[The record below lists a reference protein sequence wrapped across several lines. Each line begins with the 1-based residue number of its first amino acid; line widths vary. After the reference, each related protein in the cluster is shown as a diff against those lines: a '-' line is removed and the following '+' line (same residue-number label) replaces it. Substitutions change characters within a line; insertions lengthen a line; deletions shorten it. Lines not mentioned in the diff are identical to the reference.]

1 MAITRATDLAV
12 AKSDGT
18 AETVAAACWDAAN
31 ALDPSDAKLASA
43 RRQLRRHAHELL
55 ELHSIKAD
63 EVLVGTANGNPNLR
77 DVRGPMGLDTHT
89 ES

>member
-31 ALDPSDAKLASA
+31 SLDPSDAKLASA
-43 RRQLRRHAHELL
+43 RRQLKRHAHELL
-55 ELHSIKAD
+55 ELHNIKAD
-63 EVLVGTANGNPNLR
+63 EVLVTGNGARLGDFSP
-77 DVRGPMGLDTHT
+77 THT
-89 ES
+89 GS